1 MEQTQSIM
9 EENKDTL
16 IKNLKDVLPNGI
28 ELSPTKPKTTTPAT
42 QTTTSKTKTGT
53 STSTKAKPI

>member
-1 MEQTQSIM
+1 M

-16 IKNLKDVLPNGI
+16 IKNLKDVLPTGI

-42 QTTTSKTKTGT
+42 PTTTPKTKTGT
-53 STSTKAKPI
+53 STSTKVKPI